1 MEPKYIAAL
10 EIGSSRIK
18 GTVAAV
24 DATAGI
30 NVLAVEET
38 PSADSVRY
46 GRVQNARE
54 ASARVEEIIR
64 RLENNPAVA
73 PARISAVFV
82 ANGGRSLASASSE
95 ATVNLSADSEVSAL
109 TLERLHKEARY
120 NLGTDRDVLA
130 VIPKRYF
137 ADNVEM
143 KTIVGSF
150 GKAIR
155 GEFTFLTC
163 SPENLRNLQRVKMT
177 SGERE
182 LHCEYVTRLI
192 AQTEM
197 ALTDSDRQL
206 GCLYLDFGAQTTTM
220 AVFRDGALQMACV
233 LPMGSQN
240 ITRDLSVGLSMTE
253 DSAENL
259 KITKGEAVNERANI
273 SAPDAETREVINFV
287 SARVGEIVA
296 NVIHR
301 LTQAGFKPAE
311 LTAGIVVS
319 GGGARLKG
327 FAETL
332 EAQTKMKVRPAAVDR
347 SISARSAS
355 IDLAGAF
362 DLLALVKYAASHYDI
377 GCLEFPERTAPAAQT
392 DVARP
397 GAQRVA
403 AAAAARKAPMDEN
416 DPRLLED
423 DLDEPLDQPDNV
435 IDDPDELP
443 EPGPDPDTTRRSL
456 IERLKNWIAPK
467 VDDNLDDEND

>member
-1 MEPKYIAAL
+1 MTTRHIVAL

-18 GTVAAV
+18 GTAAAV
-24 DATAGI
+24 DPAAGI
-30 NVLAVEET
+30 TVLAVEET

-54 ASARVEEIIR
+54 ASTRVEEIIR

-73 PARISAVFV
+73 PATVSAVVV

-95 ATVNLSADSEVSAL
+95 ATVNFAADSEV
-109 TLERLHKEARY
+109 TPVILERLHKEARY

-130 VIPKRYF
+130 IAPKRYF
-137 ADNVEM
+137 VNNAEV

-150 GKAIR
+150 GKSIR

-177 SGERE
+177 SHDHE
-182 LHCEYVTRLI
+182 LRREYVTRLL

-220 AVFRDGALQMACV
+220 AVFRDGAMQMACT

-240 ITRDLSVGLSMTE
+240 ITHDLASGLSMTE
-253 DSAENL
+253 ESAENL

-273 SAPDAETREVINFV
+273 DAPDAETREVINFV
-287 SARVGEIVA
+287 SARVGEIIA

-301 LTQAGFKPAE
+301 LTQCGFKTSE

-327 FAETL
+327 FVETL
-332 EAQTKMKVRPAAVDR
+332 EAQTKMKVRRVAIDR
-347 SISARSAS
+347 SIRPASAD
-355 IDLAGAF
+355 INIEEIF
-362 DLLALVKYAASHYDI
+362 DLLALVKFAAAHYDI
-377 GCLEFPERTAPAAQT
+377 DCLDFPA
-392 DVARP
+392 
-397 GAQRVA
+397 GNHA
-403 AAAAARKAPMDEN
+403 AAAATAATQGARPARRRSLSEN
-416 DPRLLED
+416 DPNLLED
-423 DLDEPLDQPDNV
+423 DMDEPLDQPDNI
-435 IDDPDELP
+435 IDDDELP
-443 EPGPDPDTTRRSL
+443 EPDVDPNVTRRSL
-456 IERLKNWIAPK
+456 LARFKDWIAPK
-467 VDDNLDDEND
+467 VDDNLDEEEE